1 MHLLSVKHLGWADAR
16 GAARRRQAVRNPLQH
31 NPVLDDLSFV
41 IQSKDVNPRPVTI
54 PRPLSSTRS
63 GDLQR
68 PPRIGSNAGLVWWV
82 NGEEVISLN
91 HDRQA

>member
-1 MHLLSVKHLGWADAR
+1 ML
-16 GAARRRQAVRNPLQH
+16 AARRAAPPASRSESAAAHPGARR
-31 NPVLDDLSFV
+31 LSFV
-41 IQSKDVNPRPVTI
+41 IQSKDVNPRPATI
-54 PRPLSSTRS
+54 LRPLSSTRS

-82 NGEEVISLN
+82 NGEEVISLY